1 MNNCRN
7 ITKLF
12 HNLLVVLFKYWA
24 FFLVGSS
31 IFLILIVTLYPYTF
45 ISYEHLSLI
54 VVQFRQ
60 SLNLTTDIY
69 DAIAN
74 ILLFSSLGFG
84 LAGIFYK
91 RFSGWRFIVFLN
103 LIISASLSLTIETLQ
118 LFLPTRT
125 SSVLDLLTNI
135 LGGFL
140 GTVAFYFCK
149 SFAVKFLVKRWLTK
163 SRLIF
168 IAISYT
174 TLVFC
179 LMFSLHRSNNL
190 SNWDPTFP
198 LLVGN
203 ESTGDRPWNGMMSQ
217 IYFANRALSTAE
229 ITQVLTE
236 KHVRDSSTLWT
247 TAYQL
252 TGKNDYLDQNDLSPN
267 LEWRGYPPDHQ
278 NKGMISLS
286 QKHWLSTLEPVTKLI
301 QSIRQTSQFSL
312 LTTVATSDI
321 HQTGPA
327 RIISLSANP
336 SLRNLTIGQQGSR
349 LIVRLRTPL
358 SGAGKSN
365 TNLAFSG
372 IFTDTNFHRLLLNF
386 NRNTLQLFVD
396 NSQEIYVIRLS
407 PAILFAHLLPAIG
420 IRNLQITPSN
430 EWILQLIFYSFILS
444 LPAALLLL
452 KIDRSY

>member
-1 MNNCRN
+1 MSNCRN

-12 HNLLVVLFKYWA
+12 HNLLIVLFKYWTV
-24 FFLVGSS
+24 FLVGSS

-45 ISYEHLSLI
+45 ISQVNLFQV

-60 SLNLTTDIY
+60 SLNSTTDIY

-91 RFSGWRFIVFLN
+91 QFLGWRFIVFLN

-125 SSVLDLLTNI
+125 SSVLDLFTNVM
-135 LGGFL
+135 GGFL

-149 SFAVKFLVKRWLTK
+149 SLAVKFLVKRWLTK

-174 TLVFC
+174 TLVLC
-179 LMFSLHRSNNL
+179 LIFSLHRSNNL
-190 SNWDPTFP
+190 SNWDSSFP

-217 IYFANRALSTAE
+217 IYFANRSLSTAE
-229 ITQVLTE
+229 ITQVLT
-236 KHVRDSSTLWT
+236 KKPVRDLSIWT

-252 TGKNDYLDQNDLSPN
+252 TGKNDYLDQNGLSPN
-267 LEWRGYPPDHQ
+267 LEWRGYPPDRQ

-327 RIISLSANP
+327 RIISLSADP

-372 IFTDTNFHRLLLNF
+372 IFTDTNVHRLLLNF

-396 NSQEIYVIRLS
+396 NPQEIYVIKLS

-430 EWILQLIFYSFILS
+430 GWILQLIFYSLILS
-444 LPAALLLL
+444 LPSALLLF
-452 KIDRSY
+452 KIYQSY